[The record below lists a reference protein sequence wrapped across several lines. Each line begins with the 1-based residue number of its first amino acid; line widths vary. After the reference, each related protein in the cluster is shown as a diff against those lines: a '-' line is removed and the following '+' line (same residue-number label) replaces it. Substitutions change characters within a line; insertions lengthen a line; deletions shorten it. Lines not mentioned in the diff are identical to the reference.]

1 MLFNSLEFCIFFPI
15 IFTLYFACTH
25 KINRNM
31 VSQVILLTAS
41 LFFYACWNPSY
52 LALILISVIITY
64 LSGIYME
71 KYESK
76 KKLIL
81 TISLV
86 SNLAILFFFK
96 YYNFFVDSVH
106 SASMLFGCEVKIPNF
121 NVLLPVGI
129 SFYTFQALGYSI
141 DVYNKKISAEKNFIT
156 YALFVTFFPQL
167 VAGPI
172 ERTKNLLDQFKVDYK
187 IDYERITSGLKLC
200 AWGYFKKVVVADRLA
215 IYVNG
220 IYNNVEGSTG
230 SALALATFFFAFQI
244 LCDFS
249 GYSDIAIGVSRVLG
263 FNLMKN
269 FNRPYF
275 SKSIPEF
282 WRRWHISLSTWF
294 KDYLY
299 IPMGGNRC
307 GTFRRYFNLFTTFF
321 VSGIWHGAAW
331 HYIIW
336 GTLHGVYQIIGI
348 STSKLRTKIGLKT
361 KVLFEDAS
369 TKTGVMAKRPWQYV
383 QAFITFV
390 LTCFAWMFFRANTM
404 DDSLKII
411 RKFCTVPSE
420 VIYSIKDFL
429 QGNHVSSVRNLFLL
443 TESISGYGF
452 KHVLGAFCLIA
463 ILLVV
468 DLLTRKTEGVELIK
482 KQKWYVRWPLYYAIT
497 FAILFFGTSGKSEF
511 IYFQF

>member
-15 IFTLYFACTH
+15 IFTLYFLSTH
-25 KINRNM
+25 KIKRNL
-31 VSQVILLTAS
+31 VSQIILLTAS

-64 LSGIYME
+64 LSGVYME
-71 KYESK
+71 KYEAK

-81 TISLV
+81 TVSLV

-106 SASMLFGCEVKIPNF
+106 SASTILGCEITIPNF

-141 DVYNKKISAEKNFIT
+141 DVYNKKIEAEKNFIT

-172 ERTKNLLDQFKVDYK
+172 ERTKNLLGQFKVDYK

-321 VSGIWHGAAW
+321 VSCMALHNLGNLAW
-331 HYIIW
+331 R
-336 GTLHGVYQIIGI
+336 I
-348 STSKLRTKIGLKT
+348 S
-361 KVLFEDAS
+361 D
-369 TKTGVMAKRPWQYV
+369 
-383 QAFITFV
+383 
-390 LTCFAWMFFRANTM
+390 N
-404 DDSLKII
+404 
-411 RKFCTVPSE
+411 
-420 VIYSIKDFL
+420 
-429 QGNHVSSVRNLFLL
+429 RNLN
-443 TESISGYGF
+443 F
-452 KHVLGAFCLIA
+452 KA
-463 ILLVV
+463 
-468 DLLTRKTEGVELIK
+468 
-482 KQKWYVRWPLYYAIT
+482 Q
-497 FAILFFGTSGKSEF
+497 GKNRP
-511 IYFQF
+511 

>member
-1 MLFNSLEFCIFFPI
+1 MLFNSIEFCFFFPI
-15 IFTLYFACTH
+15 ISILYFFCTH
-25 KINRNM
+25 KICKNII
-31 VSQVILLTAS
+31 SQILLLAAS

-52 LALILISVIITY
+52 LALILISVAITY

-71 KYESK
+71 KHEAK
-76 KKLIL
+76 KKIIL
-81 TISLV
+81 TFSLV

-96 YYNFFVDSVH
+96 YYNFFADSVH
-106 SASMLFGCEVKIPNF
+106 SACTFLGCEINIPNF

-141 DVYNKKISAEKNFIT
+141 DVYNGKISAEKNFIT

-172 ERTKNLLDQFKVDYK
+172 ERTKNLLDQFKIDYK
-187 IDYERITSGLKLC
+187 IDYDRITSGLKLC

-220 IYNNVEGSTG
+220 IYNNVDGATG
-230 SALALATFFFAFQI
+230 SALVLATFFFAFQI

-249 GYSDIAIGVSRVLG
+249 GYSDIAIGVSRILG
-263 FNLMKN
+263 FKLMKN

-307 GTFRRYFNLFTTFF
+307 GAARRYFNLFTTFF

-336 GTLHGVYQIIGI
+336 GALHGVYQIIGI
-348 STSKLRTKIGLKT
+348 STSKFRSKIGLKT
-361 KVLFEDAS
+361 KVLVEDAS
-369 TKTGVMAKRPWQYV
+369 TKTGVRAKRPWQYV

-390 LTCFAWMFFRANTM
+390 LTCFAWMFFRSNSM
-404 DDSLKII
+404 KESLKII
-411 RKFCTVPSE
+411 KKFSSVPSE
-420 VIYSIKDFL
+420 IIKAIKDFIHED
-429 QGNHVSSVRNLFLL
+429 HVESVRNLLL
-443 TESISGYGF
+443 LNEGTSGYGF
-452 KHVLGAFCLIA
+452 KHAAGAFCLIA
-463 ILLVV
+463 VLIAV
-468 DLLTRKTEGVELIK
+468 DLITRKTEGVELIK

-497 FAILFFGTSGKSEF
+497 FVILFLGTSGKSEF

>member
-1 MLFNSLEFCIFFPI
+1 MLFNSIEFCFFFPI
-15 IFTLYFACTH
+15 ISILYFFCTH
-25 KINRNM
+25 KICKNII
-31 VSQVILLTAS
+31 SQILLLAAS

-52 LALILISVIITY
+52 LALILISVAITY

-71 KYESK
+71 KHEAK
-76 KKLIL
+76 KKIIL
-81 TISLV
+81 TFSLV

-96 YYNFFVDSVH
+96 YYNFFADSVH
-106 SASMLFGCEVKIPNF
+106 SACTFLGCEINIPNF

-141 DVYNKKISAEKNFIT
+141 DVYNGKISAEKNFIT

-172 ERTKNLLDQFKVDYK
+172 ERTKNLLDQFKIDYK
-187 IDYERITSGLKLC
+187 IDYDRITSGLKLC

-220 IYNNVEGSTG
+220 IYNNVDGATG
-230 SALALATFFFAFQI
+230 SALVLATFFFAFQI

-249 GYSDIAIGVSRVLG
+249 GYSDIAIGVSRILG
-263 FNLMKN
+263 FKLMKN

-307 GTFRRYFNLFTTFF
+307 GTVRRYFNLFTTFF

-336 GTLHGVYQIIGI
+336 GALHGVYQIIGI
-348 STSKLRTKIGLKT
+348 STSKFRSKIGLKT
-361 KVLFEDAS
+361 KVLVEDAS
-369 TKTGVMAKRPWQYV
+369 TKTGVRAKRPWQYI
-383 QAFITFV
+383 QILITFV
-390 LTCFAWMFFRANTM
+390 LTCYAWMFFRAN
-404 DDSLKII
+404 SFRSALKITK
-411 RKFCTVPSE
+411 KFIIIPKELWEFLMNCRVNFKSSLRELFVP
-420 VIYSIKDFL
+420 FL
-429 QGNHVSSVRNLFLL
+429 SK
-443 TESISGYGF
+443 SGYGF
-452 KHVLGAFCLIA
+452 SEVFAAFILIA
-463 ILLVV
+463 ILFSV
-468 DLLTRKTEGVELIK
+468 DLITRKTEGVILIK
-482 KQKWYVRWPLYYAIT
+482 KQKWYIRWLLYYSIT
-497 FAILFFGTSGKSEF
+497 CAILFLGTSGKSEF

>member
-25 KINRNM
+25 KISRNL
-31 VSQVILLTAS
+31 VSQIILLTAS

-52 LALILISVIITY
+52 LALILISVAITY

-71 KYESK
+71 KHEAK

-81 TISLV
+81 TFSLV

-96 YYNFFVDSVH
+96 YYNFLADSVH
-106 SASMLFGCEVKIPNF
+106 SACTFLGCEINIPNF

-141 DVYNKKISAEKNFIT
+141 DVYNGKISAEKNFIT

-172 ERTKNLLDQFKVDYK
+172 ERTKNLLDQFKIDYK
-187 IDYERITSGLKLC
+187 IDYDRITSGLKLC

-220 IYNNVEGSTG
+220 IYNNVDGATG
-230 SALALATFFFAFQI
+230 SALVLATFFFAFQI

-249 GYSDIAIGVSRVLG
+249 GYSDIAIGVSRILG
-263 FNLMKN
+263 FKLMKN

-307 GTFRRYFNLFTTFF
+307 GAARRYFNLFTTFF

-331 HYIIW
+331 TYIIW

-348 STSKLRTKIGLKT
+348 STSGIRTKIGLKT
-361 KVLFEDAS
+361 KVLVEDAS
-369 TKTGVMAKRPWQYV
+369 TKTGVRAKRPWQ
-383 QAFITFV
+383 FP
-390 LTCFAWMFFRANTM
+390 
-404 DDSLKII
+404 II
-411 RKFCTVPSE
+411 
-420 VIYSIKDFL
+420 
-429 QGNHVSSVRNLFLL
+429 
-443 TESISGYGF
+443 
-452 KHVLGAFCLIA
+452 
-463 ILLVV
+463 
-468 DLLTRKTEGVELIK
+468 
-482 KQKWYVRWPLYYAIT
+482 
-497 FAILFFGTSGKSEF
+497 
-511 IYFQF
+511 